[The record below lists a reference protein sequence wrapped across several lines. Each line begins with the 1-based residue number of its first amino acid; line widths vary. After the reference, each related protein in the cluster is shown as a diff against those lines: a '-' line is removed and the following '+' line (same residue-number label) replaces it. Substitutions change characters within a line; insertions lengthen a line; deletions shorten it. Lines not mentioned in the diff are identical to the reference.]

1 MGYKA
6 KELEMTYDFVKV
18 VPENDPDNQY
28 FKDFKKTFGED
39 GNILVVGMK
48 DPSLFKLD
56 KFKKFQTLTYELEKV
71 EGVAEVVSLPTMQRL
86 VKLDDPKKF
95 VLDSVFKHI
104 PASQKELD
112 SLLDI
117 AKNTRFYEG
126 LIWNEKSNAVL
137 IAVTIKKEFLNSS
150 KRLDVVNKI
159 LSLSKDFSTQ
169 THIDV
174 HYAGL
179 PYVRAIM
186 MGQVQGELKLFLIL
200 AILVTSVI
208 LYFVFRSTF
217 AVVFT
222 FMVIAILVVWTL
234 GTIVLL
240 GYKVTLLTGILPA
253 LIIVI
258 SIPNC
263 IYMYNKYH
271 HEYRK
276 HGNKLKGVQ
285 KIISKIGFL
294 TFMTNANTAVGFICL
309 YFTDI
314 TIIKEFGLVAGII
327 SLATFFITLII
338 IPAMLLYLPEPNEK
352 QLMHL
357 DFKLLRKINLI
368 LEYIVLRHRAMIY
381 GITIVLIG
389 LSIYGI
395 TKIQAVSFMV
405 DDLPESS
412 NVKSDLSFFEKHFNG
427 VMPLEIIVDFKKRQA
442 ITLPQNLKKLQ
453 EFDEFLRSVDQ
464 VSPPLSILN
473 ILKASKQ
480 AFYGGDPQFYSLPK
494 QQELGFM
501 QEYLKQGNKGE
512 SQHLLK
518 SFVDS
523 TGKVRITAK
532 VADVGTIKMNTLVEK
547 INKRADEIFGPAKAT
562 VTAQV
567 DSVAAKKK
575 KIEVKTTGTTLLFL
589 KGNQYLIDDLTMSL
603 FWAFVLI
610 SLMMAMIFTNVKM
623 ILISLVP
630 NIIPMVFTA
639 GIMGL
644 YGIPLKP
651 STALIFSIS
660 FGISIDS
667 TIHYLAKFK
676 QELQS
681 LGGNAL
687 HAVVVSLEESGV
699 SIIYTSIVLFC
710 GFVIFAFSDFG
721 GTIALGV
728 LTSLTLF
735 FAMFTN
741 LLLLPALLITFSKGN
756 KKNLYV
762 MGKNEPHK
770 FYTEEEDEEIDLS
783 KIAIEKIQKEKI
795 DESEV

>member
-1 MGYKA
+1 
-6 KELEMTYDFVKV
+6 
-18 VPENDPDNQY
+18 
-28 FKDFKKTFGED
+28 
-39 GNILVVGMK
+39 
-48 DPSLFKLD
+48 
-56 KFKKFQTLTYELEKV
+56 
-71 EGVAEVVSLPTMQRL
+71 
-86 VKLDDPKKF
+86 
-95 VLDSVFKHI
+95 
-104 PASQKELD
+104 
-112 SLLDI
+112 
-117 AKNTRFYEG
+117 
-126 LIWNEKSNAVL
+126 
-137 IAVTIKKEFLNSS
+137 
-150 KRLDVVNKI
+150 
-159 LSLSKDFSTQ
+159 
-169 THIDV
+169 
-174 HYAGL
+174 
-179 PYVRAIM
+179 M
-186 MGQVQGELKLFLIL
+186 MGQVQGELKLFLLL

-327 SLATFFITLII
+327 SLATFFITLIV

-381 GITIVLIG
+381 GITVVFIA
-389 LSIYGI
+389 LSAYGI
-395 TKIQAVSFMV
+395 TKIQAVSYMV

-412 NVKSDLSFFEKHFNG
+412 NVKSDLAFFEKHFNG
-427 VMPLEIIVDFKKRQA
+427 VMPLEIIVDFKKPQA
-442 ITLPQNLKKLQ
+442 VREQKNLKKLQ

-480 AFYGGDPQFYSLPK
+480 AFYGGDPQFYELPRQNEMIVMQDYLPK
-494 QQELGFM
+494 
-501 QEYLKQGNKGE
+501 KGDKSE

-518 SFVDS
+518 SFLDS

-532 VADVGTIKMNTLVEK
+532 VADIGTIKMNTLVEK
-547 INKRADEIFGPAKAT
+547 INKRAEEIFSPAKAT

-567 DSVAAKKK
+567 DTAVANKK

-676 QELQS
+676 QELQA

-762 MGKNEPHK
+762 MGKNQPDK